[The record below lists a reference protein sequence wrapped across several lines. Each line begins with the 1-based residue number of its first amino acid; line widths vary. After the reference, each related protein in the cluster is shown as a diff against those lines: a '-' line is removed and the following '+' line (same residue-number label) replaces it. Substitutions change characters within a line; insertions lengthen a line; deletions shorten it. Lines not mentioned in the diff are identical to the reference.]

1 MKITEVTTYSVHTTQ
16 FRNFN
21 FVRIDT
27 DEGVHGVGEL
37 FCIGADKATAEMV
50 KYVSEWVVGMDPLDR
65 ERIQKR
71 ILNYSR
77 FPGGSILYT
86 AASAIDLALWD
97 IAGKIAN
104 LPVYKMVGAV
114 RDRVPVYCHTMGK
127 DSKAALEMLQ
137 PKIEKY
143 GYKACKVGVKGLG
156 YFPNGSAEARLVEM
170 FEGMRNALG
179 PDFEIGIDMQSKI
192 YEPREGR
199 RVANLIEP
207 YRPFFVEEPIRPDNL
222 EAWTEMAQGLN
233 VPLATG
239 EQISISLLA
248 MALNELGCHAI
259 SLTGWQAGFRTDRAY
274 TKARITR
281 LETERISS
289 ELERNRVVVVAG
301 FQGLNKMDDITTL
314 GRGGSDT
321 SAVAIAAALH
331 ADRCQIF
338 TDVEGVYTADPRKV
352 RNTRK
357 LDEITFD
364 EMLELASLGAQV
376 LNNRSV
382 ELAKKYNVELEV
394 LSSLNPVPG
403 TVVKEVTKDM
413 EGMLIKGVAKDTDVA
428 VITILNVPDE
438 PGMSFKIFGLLAQK
452 NINVDIILQSTGR
465 DGKKDISFTCS
476 EGEADL
482 AMRVLKESAHF
493 NDVSVDTTCAKVSI
507 VGAGMQSH
515 SGVAS
520 KMFEALSNNN
530 INIKMISTSEIKIS
544 CIINRDDAD
553 KAVSAIHDMLFD

>member
-1 MKITEVTTYSVHTTQ
+1 MALIV
-16 FRNFN
+16 
-21 FVRIDT
+21 
-27 DEGVHGVGEL
+27 
-37 FCIGADKATAEMV
+37 
-50 KYVSEWVVGMDPLDR
+50 
-65 ERIQKR
+65 QK
-71 ILNYSR
+71 
-77 FPGGSILYT
+77 FGGS
-86 AASAIDLALWD
+86 SVKD
-97 IAGKIAN
+97 
-104 LPVYKMVGAV
+104 
-114 RDRVPVYCHTMGK
+114 RDRIFNV
-127 DSKAALEMLQ
+127 
-137 PKIEKY
+137 
-143 GYKACKVGVKGLG
+143 
-156 YFPNGSAEARLVEM
+156 AR
-170 FEGMRNALG
+170 
-179 PDFEIGIDMQSKI
+179 I
-192 YEPREGR
+192 
-199 RVANLIEP
+199 VANTHNAGND
-207 YRPFFVEEPIRPDNL
+207 VVVVVS
-222 EAWTEMAQGLN
+222 AQGDTTDDLITKAGEITHN
-233 VPLATG
+233 PSAREMDMLLATG

-274 TKARITR
+274 TKARISR

-301 FQGLNKMDDITTL
+301 FQGLNKLDDITTL

-376 LNNRSV
+376 LNNRS
-382 ELAKKYNVELEV
+382 VELEV

-476 EGEADL
+476 EGEGDL

-493 NDVSVDTTCAKVSI
+493 HDVSVDTTCAKVSI

-553 KAVSAIHDMLFD
+553 KAVGAIHDMLFD